1 MMYEIPVRFT
11 GRIMYTIE
19 ADNEQD
25 AMVKADELAEEGDC
39 RQLEYIDSETN
50 RPVARWE
57 K

>member
-19 ADNEQD
+19 ADNEED
-25 AMVKADELAEEGDC
+25 AMAKAEEFAEEANCG
-39 RQLEYIDSETN
+39 QLEDIDWEAK